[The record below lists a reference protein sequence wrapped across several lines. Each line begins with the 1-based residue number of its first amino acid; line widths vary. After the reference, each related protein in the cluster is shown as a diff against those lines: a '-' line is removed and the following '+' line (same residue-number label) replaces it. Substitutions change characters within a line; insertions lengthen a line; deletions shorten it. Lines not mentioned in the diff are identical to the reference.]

1 MTDLGICENLVPL
14 IHSSRADQILR
25 HPPNVSTDEEVEAI
39 IAYLIS
45 LESLDD
51 KFDDLQLVRQLK
63 STLSGLLTSDVPS
76 SILGD
81 DDPVDNISVDD
92 VARKNVFES
101 LRKETFKTI
110 STAISAIE
118 ENKDALLQTK
128 FTPSKVNKKKKNDG
142 YFTSF
147 NFDDIPEYEHL
158 EVTLK
163 LLRSDHCNEGVLR
176 KLVGLDVDEL
186 VEHPQWRELILLLR
200 YSLYK
205 GSEQCLILS
214 LQLHLKLSNYLPD
227 YQAVDAVLNLLNYY
241 IEAWVTVKPDTAEQA
256 ESYTNSTE
264 AIYHKHFRQKIGK
277 ESGGLSLLSSCQL
290 SIFTALLYVI
300 TERVVTPGSEGEADR
315 IIASIFL
322 LFAQA
327 VFPLTYSEVDSTS
340 NETKL
345 TTYQVPLID
354 ALALFTVE
362 NGNFVTNIMRHRNPS
377 AVLTHAVHSGL
388 IGVLNSYLAHS
399 IVAFDDLKKSVACG
413 EGSLEET
420 EEMKRASDM
429 RYSMM
434 IKTLYCSK
442 VLLSLLHPF
451 LTNTPLME
459 FCTNLLPPL
468 RAWPATISDSSH
480 HPTND
485 SSDYLWDST
494 RVPRE
499 DKRFKES
506 WSTELLQSVG
516 DSMISMDAYVLV
528 NKLISQ
534 MSGAKPILN
543 YFVEETAPAPLTGT
557 ATSITP
563 AAKTLSITIFH

>member
-14 IHSSRADQILR
+14 IHSIRADQILR
-25 HPPNVSTDEEVEAI
+25 HPPDVSTEEEIEAI
-39 IAYLIS
+39 IAYLLS
-45 LESLDD
+45 LES
-51 KFDDLQLVRQLK
+51 FDENFDGLQLVRQLK
-63 STLSGLLTSDVPS
+63 STLSGLLISDVPS
-76 SILGD
+76 SILRD

-110 STAISAIE
+110 STAIFVIE
-118 ENKDALLQTK
+118 DNKDALLQTK
-128 FTPSKVNKKKKNDG
+128 FTPSKINKKKKNDG

-163 LLRSDHCNEGVLR
+163 LLRSDHCNEGVFR

-200 YSLYK
+200 YSLHK

-214 LQLHLKLSNYLPD
+214 LQLHLKLSSYLPD

-241 IEAWVTVKPDTAEQA
+241 IEAWVTVKPRDTAEQS
-256 ESYTNSTE
+256 ESYTDSTE
-264 AIYHKHFRQKIGK
+264 AIYHKHFRQKMRN
-277 ESGGLSLLSSCQL
+277 ESGGLSLLSSCHL

-322 LFAQA
+322 LFAHA
-327 VFPLTYSEVDSTS
+327 VVPLIYSEVDIISS
-340 NETKL
+340 ETKR
-345 TTYQVPLID
+345 TSYHVPLID

-362 NGNFVTNIMRHRNPS
+362 NGNFVTNIMRHRNPC

-388 IGVLNSYLAHS
+388 IGVLNSHLARS
-399 IVAFDDLKKSVACG
+399 IVAFDDLQKNVACD
-413 EGSLEET
+413 EGSIDET
-420 EEMKRASDM
+420 EEMQRASDM

-434 IKTLYCSK
+434 IRTLYCSK
-442 VLLSLLHPF
+442 VLFSLLYPF
-451 LTNTPLME
+451 VTNTPLVN
-459 FCTNLLPPL
+459 FCTDLLPPL
-468 RAWPATISDSSH
+468 RAWPATISEPSCHS
-480 HPTND
+480 TND

-506 WSTELLQSVG
+506 WSTEMLQSVG

-543 YFVEETAPAPLTGT
+543 YFVEGTVASAQTGT
-557 ATSITP
+557 EVSATP
-563 AAKTLSITIFH
+563 AAVV

>member
-14 IHSSRADQILR
+14 IHSIRSDQILR
-25 HPPNVSTDEEVEAI
+25 HPPDVSTEEEVEAI

-45 LESLDD
+45 LESLNEN
-51 KFDDLQLVRQLK
+51 FDGLQLVRQLK
-63 STLSGLLTSDVPS
+63 STLSGLLISDVPS

-92 VARKNVFES
+92 VARKSVFES

-110 STAISAIE
+110 STAIFVIE
-118 ENKDALLQTK
+118 DNKDALLQTK
-128 FTPSKVNKKKKNDG
+128 FTPSKINKKKKNDG

-163 LLRSDHCNEGVLR
+163 LLRSDHCSEGVFR

-205 GSEQCLILS
+205 GSEECLILS

-241 IEAWVTVKPDTAEQA
+241 VEAWITVKPRDTAEQS
-256 ESYTNSTE
+256 ETYTDSTE
-264 AIYHKHFRQKIGK
+264 AIYHKYLYQKMRN
-277 ESGGLSLLSSCQL
+277 ESGGLTLLSSCQL

-322 LFAQA
+322 LFAHA
-327 VFPLTYSEVDSTS
+327 VVPLIYSEVDIISS
-340 NETKL
+340 ETKL
-345 TTYQVPLID
+345 TSYHVPLID

-362 NGNFVTNIMRHRNPS
+362 NGNFVTNIMRHRNPF

-388 IGVLNSYLAHS
+388 IGVLNSHLAKS
-399 IVAFDDLKKSVACG
+399 IVEFDALQKNASCD
-413 EGSLEET
+413 EGSVDET
-420 EEMKRASDM
+420 EEMQRASDM

-442 VLLSLLHPF
+442 LLLSLLYPF
-451 LTNTPLME
+451 LTNTSLVN
-459 FCTNLLPPL
+459 FCTDLLPPL
-468 RAWPATISDSSH
+468 RAWPATISEPSRHS
-480 HPTND
+480 TND

-506 WSTELLQSVG
+506 WSTEMLQSVG
-516 DSMISMDAYVLV
+516 GSMISMDAYILL

-543 YFVEETAPAPLTGT
+543 YFVEGT
-557 ATSITP
+557 VASPQAGTEVSTTP
-563 AAKTLSITIFH
+563 AAVV

>member
-14 IHSSRADQILR
+14 IHSIRADQILR
-25 HPPNVSTDEEVEAI
+25 HPPDVSTEEEVEAI

-45 LESLDD
+45 LESLNE

-76 SILGD
+76 SILRD

-92 VARKNVFES
+92 VARKIVFES
-101 LRKETFKTI
+101 LRKETLKTI

-118 ENKDALLQTK
+118 DNKEDLLQTK

-163 LLRSDHCNEGVLR
+163 LLRIDHCNEGVFR

-241 IEAWVTVKPDTAEQA
+241 SEAWVTVKPRDTAEQS
-256 ESYTNSTE
+256 ESYTDSTE
-264 AIYHKHFRQKIGK
+264 AIYHKNFRQKMRN

-327 VFPLTYSEVDSTS
+327 VVPLIYSEVDSIS
-340 NETKL
+340 SKSKL
-345 TTYQVPLID
+345 TTYRVPLID

-388 IGVLNSYLAHS
+388 IGVLNSHLAQS
-399 IVAFDDLKKSVACG
+399 ILAFDDLQKNVAID
-413 EGSLEET
+413 EGLIDET
-420 EEMKRASDM
+420 EEMQRASDM

-442 VLLSLLHPF
+442 VLLSLLYPF
-451 LTNTPLME
+451 LTNTPLMD

-468 RAWPATISDSSH
+468 RAWPATISEPSH
-480 HPTND
+480 QSTND
-485 SSDYLWDST
+485 SSEYLWDST

-506 WSTELLQSVG
+506 WSTEILQSVG
-516 DSMISMDAYVLV
+516 DSMISMDAYILV
-528 NKLISQ
+528 NKLVSQ

-543 YFVEETAPAPLTGT
+543 YFVEGTTPSPQTGT
-557 ATSITP
+557 DTSIT
-563 AAKTLSITIFH
+563 AAAM

>member
-14 IHSSRADQILR
+14 IHSIRADQILR
-25 HPPNVSTDEEVEAI
+25 HPPNVSTEEEVEAI

-63 STLSGLLTSDVPS
+63 TTLSGLLTSDAPLL
-76 SILGD
+76 IIDD

-92 VARKNVFES
+92 VARKNVFET

-118 ENKDALLQTK
+118 DNKDALLQTK

-163 LLRSDHCNEGVLR
+163 LLRSDHCNEGVFR

-241 IEAWVTVKPDTAEQA
+241 IEAWVTVKPRDTAEQS

-264 AIYHKHFRQKIGK
+264 AIYHKHFRQKIYN
-277 ESGGLSLLSSCQL
+277 ESGGLSVLSSCQL

-300 TERVVTPGSEGEADR
+300 TDRVVTPGSEGEADR

-327 VFPLTYSEVDSTS
+327 VVPLSYSEVDSIS
-340 NETKL
+340 SETKL
-345 TTYQVPLID
+345 TTYHAPLID

-388 IGVLNSYLAHS
+388 IGVLNSHLAHS
-399 IVAFDDLKKSVACG
+399 IVTFGDLQKNVACG
-413 EGSLEET
+413 EGLIDET
-420 EEMKRASDM
+420 EEMQRASDM

-434 IKTLYCSK
+434 IKALYSSK
-442 VLLSLLHPF
+442 VLLSLLYPF
-451 LTNTPLME
+451 LTNTPLIN
-459 FCTNLLPPL
+459 FCSNLLPPL
-468 RAWPATISDSSH
+468 RAWPATINNSSH

-494 RVPRE
+494 LVLRE

-506 WSTELLQSVG
+506 WSTEMLQSVG
-516 DSMISMDAYVLV
+516 DSMISVDAYVLV

-543 YFVEETAPAPLTGT
+543 YFVEGTAPSPLTGT

-563 AAKTLSITIFH
+563 AA

>member
-14 IHSSRADQILR
+14 IHSFRADQILR
-25 HPPNVSTDEEVEAI
+25 HPPDVNAEEEVEAI

-45 LESLDD
+45 LEALNE

-81 DDPVDNISVDD
+81 NDPVDNISVDD
-92 VARKNVFES
+92 VARKNIFEL

-163 LLRSDHCNEGVLR
+163 LLRSDHCNEGVFR
-176 KLVGLDVDEL
+176 KLGGLDVDEL

-241 IEAWVTVKPDTAEQA
+241 IEAWVTVTPRNTTEQS

-264 AIYHKHFRQKIGK
+264 AIYHKHFRQKMRN

-290 SIFTALLYVI
+290 SIFTALLYII

-327 VFPLTYSEVDSTS
+327 VVPLTYSEVDSIS

-345 TTYQVPLID
+345 TTNHVPLID

-362 NGNFVTNIMRHRNPS
+362 NGNFVTNIMRHRNTS

-388 IGVLNSYLAHS
+388 IGVLNSNLAHS
-399 IVAFDDLKKSVACG
+399 LVAFGDLQKNVTCG
-413 EGSLEET
+413 EGLIDET
-420 EEMKRASDM
+420 EEMKRACDM

-442 VLLSLLHPF
+442 VLLSLLYPF
-451 LTNTPLME
+451 LTNTPLTD

-468 RAWPATISDSSH
+468 RAWPATISNSSH
-480 HPTND
+480 HPTSD

-506 WSTELLQSVG
+506 WSTEMLQSVG

-543 YFVEETAPAPLTGT
+543 YFVEGSVPSPLTGRV
-557 ATSITP
+557 TSITP
-563 AAKTLSITIFH
+563 AAVV

>member
-14 IHSSRADQILR
+14 IHSIRADQILR

-118 ENKDALLQTK
+118 DNKDALLQTK

-163 LLRSDHCNEGVLR
+163 VLRSDHCNEGVFQ

-241 IEAWVTVKPDTAEQA
+241 IEAWVTVKPRDTAEQS
-256 ESYTNSTE
+256 ESYTNSTD
-264 AIYHKHFRQKIGK
+264 AIYDKYFRQKMRD
-277 ESGGLSLLSSCQL
+277 ESGGLRLLSSCQL

-327 VFPLTYSEVDSTS
+327 VIPLTYSEVDSTS
-340 NETKL
+340 SVVKL
-345 TTYQVPLID
+345 TTYHVPLID

-388 IGVLNSYLAHS
+388 IGVLNSHLAHS
-399 IVAFDDLKKSVACG
+399 IVAFDYLQKNVACG
-413 EGSLEET
+413 EGLIEET

-434 IKTLYCSK
+434 IKTLYRSK
-442 VLLSLLHPF
+442 VLLSLLYPF
-451 LTNTPLME
+451 LTNTPLMK
-459 FCTNLLPPL
+459 FCTNMLPPL
-468 RAWPATISDSSH
+468 RAWPASISDSSH

-494 RVPRE
+494 LVPRE

-506 WSTELLQSVG
+506 WSTEMLQSVG

-543 YFVEETAPAPLTGT
+543 YFGEETAPAPLTGT
-557 ATSITP
+557 AISITP
-563 AAKTLSITIFH
+563 AAEM